1 MSLGF
6 LSPRVSRRAKLRS
19 EAFPRLIALGGAG
32 SNHSLPRQFSL
43 NFYYACGGFCP
54 TWLMSI
60 YPVCLSPAGMA
71 KDGGWSSLSASG
83 LLVLLFLKLPPVG
96 NGKADFQVLG
106 PQDPVLAVVGEE
118 AELRCWLSPRIS
130 AHSMELR
137 WFREELSP
145 AVHVR
150 RAGRDEPE
158 EQMRE
163 YRNRTSF
170 VDRDMAGGQAAVRIH
185 RITMSDNGSYHCLF
199 TEDRAHA
206 STTLWLQ
213 VAGLGSRPRIQAIH
227 TQDRG
232 VWAECA
238 SEGWYP
244 EPWVEWRDH
253 RGQTV
258 RAETNFS
265 VSPTTGLLA
274 VVSRVALQGGAV
286 EALSCSI
293 SNSLL
298 PGRKVAESHLPAHL
312 SRGSQFTK
320 WRLALPLAL
329 LAMGLVMA
337 GVICLFGKCQRN
349 AHRTQLRQETERRG
363 QEQSQQSSMA
373 VAAPLH
379 EVCGVPPR
387 T

>member
-213 VAGLGSRPRIQAIH
+213 VA
-227 TQDRG
+227 
-232 VWAECA
+232 
-238 SEGWYP
+238 
-244 EPWVEWRDH
+244 
-253 RGQTV
+253 
-258 RAETNFS
+258 
-265 VSPTTGLLA
+265 
-274 VVSRVALQGGAV
+274 
-286 EALSCSI
+286 
-293 SNSLL
+293 
-298 PGRKVAESHLPAHL
+298 AHL

-379 EVCGVPPR
+379 AEVCGVPPR